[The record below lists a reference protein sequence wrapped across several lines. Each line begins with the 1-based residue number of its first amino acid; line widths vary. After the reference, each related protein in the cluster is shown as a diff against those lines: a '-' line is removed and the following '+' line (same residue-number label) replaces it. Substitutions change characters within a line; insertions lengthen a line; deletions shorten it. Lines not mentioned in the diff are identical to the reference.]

1 MLLIHISMHLSP
13 VIKHSIACCSLVH
26 MFSMPLI
33 QVLEYDVFEP
43 LALEFCAR
51 VSAFNLQRSQYC
63 FIDRN
68 HNIVLKY
75 CHLCSFY
82 NVC

>member
-1 MLLIHISMHLSP
+1 
-13 VIKHSIACCSLVH
+13 
-26 MFSMPLI
+26 MFFMPLI

-51 VSAFNLQRSQYC
+51 VSAFNLQKSHYS

-68 HNIVLKY
+68 HNIVLSIVVY
-75 CHLCSFY
+75 VQSITFW
-82 NVC
+82 